1 MPTTEV
7 RVAAG
12 VIEGA
17 DGRVLLTQRLQNAH
31 QGGKWEFPGGKI
43 EAGEEAEQ
51 ALSRE
56 LFEELGIRPTQVREL
71 IEVAHDYGDKQV
83 RLFVY
88 VVESFDGRPE
98 GREGQP
104 MAWFTPAQLSGLDFP
119 AANVP
124 ILAAYLSD

>member
-71 IEVAHDYGDKQV
+71 IEVAHDYGDKLV

-88 VVESFDGRPE
+88 VVESFDGQPE

-104 MAWFTPAQLSGLDFP
+104 MAWFTSAQLSGLDFP

>member
-12 VIEGA
+12 VIEGV

-88 VVESFDGRPE
+88 VVESFDGQPE

>member
-88 VVESFDGRPE
+88 VVESFDGQPE